1 MAALLLLEH
10 SFLTRI
16 VCSMLNLSLAARTTL
31 VLVVSLWS
39 GRTPTMAASVP
50 GAELFARDQV
60 LRFRIEI
67 APADLESLRKE
78 PREDVTATVRADQVT
93 CSNVA
98 VHLKGRTGSFRSLD
112 DKPSL
117 TLAFS
122 KLSPPQRFY
131 GLTKIHLNNSV
142 EDPSYLNES
151 LGAELFRGAGLPA
164 ARVGHALVELNERQL
179 GLYVL
184 KEGFTPEFL
193 GLHFKRTDGNLYE
206 NDPTDEDHVR
216 MKRNSGTGPDDESD
230 LKALAAAAQEPD
242 LTQRW
247 QRLQEVLDLDA
258 FLTFMAVEMMAG
270 HRDGYCLAANNY
282 RLYFD
287 PEAGRFNFLPHGMDQ
302 LFGRADLPLRASMGG
317 PVARAVM
324 QMPRGRRLYLERA
337 AVLLRSLFRVEA
349 LTNRAAQLT
358 TRLQGV
364 LAGDAAL
371 EQAEAAKQ
379 VSERVVRRIAQVARQ
394 LSEPELKPLAF
405 EKGIA
410 RISGWRA
417 VDAPQGGVLEQAKA
431 PDGRA
436 ALRISAGPITS
447 ASWRAKVLLVPGRYR
462 FEGTVRTASVKP
474 LSYGRN
480 KGAGLRMSAVK
491 QATPHQLMGDTAW
504 KPLTVECELTAPETE
519 VELICELRASAGEA
533 WFDTESLR
541 LVRLP

>member
-1 MAALLLLEH
+1 
-10 SFLTRI
+10 
-16 VCSMLNLSLAARTTL
+16 
-31 VLVVSLWS
+31 
-39 GRTPTMAASVP
+39 
-50 GAELFARDQV
+50 
-60 LRFRIEI
+60 
-67 APADLESLRKE
+67 
-78 PREDVTATVRADQVT
+78 
-93 CSNVA
+93 
-98 VHLKGRTGSFRSLD
+98 
-112 DKPSL
+112 
-117 TLAFS
+117 
-122 KLSPPQRFY
+122 
-131 GLTKIHLNNSV
+131 
-142 EDPSYLNES
+142 
-151 LGAELFRGAGLPA
+151 
-164 ARVGHALVELNERQL
+164 
-179 GLYVL
+179 
-184 KEGFTPEFL
+184 
-193 GLHFKRTDGNLYE
+193 
-206 NDPTDEDHVR
+206 
-216 MKRNSGTGPDDESD
+216 
-230 LKALAAAAQEPD
+230 
-242 LTQRW
+242 
-247 QRLQEVLDLDA
+247 
-258 FLTFMAVEMMAG
+258 
-270 HRDGYCLAANNY
+270 
-282 RLYFD
+282 
-287 PEAGRFNFLPHGMDQ
+287 
-302 LFGRADLPLRASMGG
+302 MGG

-379 VSERVVRRIAQVARQ
+379 VSERVVRRIVQVARQ

-436 ALRISAGPITS
+436 ALRISAGPVTS